1 LLEVALGENNFN
13 QCDLLVFH
21 ASIGH
26 DFQELVNEAHQLAP
40 QARIVAASCCGVI
53 GREGVS
59 ESTKDM
65 ALMAIT
71 GKEFVLTHCDG
82 IFGHNSY
89 EKCLEMA
96 KEMKASGKPVNMVYF
111 LGSGIDIAN
120 DRCIAA
126 FEEVLG
132 TDVTIFGATSSDN
145 MKGVVS
151 YQATDTTVTEH
162 GAYAIGFADPSLSVD
177 TQASHGFVAVGEPL
191 VVTKKPQV
199 TLFMNSTANLPGRS
213 I

>member
-1 LLEVALGENNFN
+1 MLSFHSASTRIVNTRRGVSELLEVALGENNFN

-71 GKEFVLTHCDG
+71 GKEFVL
-82 IFGHNSY
+82 
-89 EKCLEMA
+89 E
-96 KEMKASGKPVNMVYF
+96 
-111 LGSGIDIAN
+111 
-120 DRCIAA
+120 
-126 FEEVLG
+126 
-132 TDVTIFGATSSDN
+132 
-145 MKGVVS
+145 
-151 YQATDTTVTEH
+151 
-162 GAYAIGFADPSLSVD
+162 IGRAHV
-177 TQASHGFVAVGEPL
+177 
-191 VVTKKPQV
+191 
-199 TLFMNSTANLPGRS
+199 
-213 I
+213 